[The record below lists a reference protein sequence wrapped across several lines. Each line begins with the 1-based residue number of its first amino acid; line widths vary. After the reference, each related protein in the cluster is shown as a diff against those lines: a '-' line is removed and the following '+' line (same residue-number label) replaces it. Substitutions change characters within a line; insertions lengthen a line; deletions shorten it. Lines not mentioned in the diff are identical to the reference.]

1 MVNYRFNTFNN
12 FKQFDVVSM
21 IEMEKLYQE
30 LIRNLF
36 EDGWKSSA
44 TKLTREKVN
53 DDKYIYDKLPFSKI
67 ENGFKDRFKFK

>member
-44 TKLTREKVN
+44 TKW
-53 DDKYIYDKLPFSKI
+53 
-67 ENGFKDRFKFK
+67 